1 MITPA
6 LISNPNLWCGYYLT
20 TAQKRELIALTLT
33 EFEKPIKKRLKP
45 FQLVELV
52 RHMIHN

>member
-1 MITPA
+1 MITQS
-6 LISNPNLWCGYYLT
+6 LIANPSLWCSYYLT
-20 TAQKRELIALTLT
+20 TAQKRELLSRTLL
-33 EFEKPIKKRLKP
+33 EFEKPIKMRLKP